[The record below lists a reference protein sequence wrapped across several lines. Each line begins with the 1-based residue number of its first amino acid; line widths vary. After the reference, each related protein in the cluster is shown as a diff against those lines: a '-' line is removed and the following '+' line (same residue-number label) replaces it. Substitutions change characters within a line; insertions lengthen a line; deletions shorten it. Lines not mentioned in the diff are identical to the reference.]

1 MSGPADTLII
11 FCTERN
17 VAPRMLPDSFLF
29 YLPLKNK
36 NNQMKTIDTKHTC
49 DALSEIQEIN
59 QSNDWIIISS
69 AFN

>member
-1 MSGPADTLII
+1 
-11 FCTERN
+11 
-17 VAPRMLPDSFLF
+17 MLPDSVVF
-29 YLPLKNK
+29 YLPLKYN

-49 DALSEIQEIN
+49 DALSEMQEIN